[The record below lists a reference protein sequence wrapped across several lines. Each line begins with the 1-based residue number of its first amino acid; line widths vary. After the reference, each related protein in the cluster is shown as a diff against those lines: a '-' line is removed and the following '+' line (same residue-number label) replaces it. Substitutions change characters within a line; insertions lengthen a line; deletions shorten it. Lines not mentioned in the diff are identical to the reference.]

1 MKNYDFLP
9 KLEDK
14 LHRKR
19 GFIDREEISNLIEE
33 GYDLYIS
40 KGVEL
45 YEGSLEDILLNG
57 FSRYLK
63 KSIDED
69 LINSFFERLK

>member
-1 MKNYDFLP
+1 MKNHDFLL

-33 GYDLYIS
+33 G
-40 KGVEL
+40 
-45 YEGSLEDILLNG
+45 SLEDILLNG
-57 FSRYLK
+57 FSRDLK
-63 KSIDED
+63 KIY
-69 LINSFFERLK
+69 